1 MRRIQLYIYPILFTT
16 LLAGCTGQFEVI
28 NKPGYEA
35 SEDDLSGDNFKLG
48 MFFLQL
54 QEYVVP
60 ARTNDYQLAENLIGS
75 VYARYLMTTK
85 SDWAKSN
92 FSVFHVN
99 DQWLNLPFSE
109 TMSKFYAPW
118 FQIKQL
124 TQGKGTYYALAQILR
139 VAAMHRLTDLYGPIP
154 YTRVNGNTLTSPY
167 DSQETV
173 YRTMLD
179 ELDAA
184 IDTLTLFVS
193 ENPAKRPMIKFDRV
207 YNGDFRKWIYL
218 ANSLKLRLAIRIR
231 YADPALARHK
241 AEEVI
246 NHPIGAILS
255 NSDNAA
261 YRCPKQNPLY
271 TIAHI
276 YQDTRVSADILS
288 YMNGYE
294 DPRRAAYFNTSVI
307 EGLAGY
313 HGLLSGSDYGLD
325 ALNLSFSTPA
335 AQPADPLIWCTASE
349 VAFLMAE
356 AALLG
361 WNFPETPQTYYERGI
376 HLSFQQWNI
385 AGYAS
390 YVESD
395 RIPLTYRDPY
405 GIYNDCGIK
414 SKLTTR
420 WNENTGFEP
429 KLQRII
435 TQKWIALWPLGQ
447 EAWSEYRRTGYPIL
461 LSIPQYIPIAYKVAN
476 RIPFPPAEYQ
486 QNSDHISDALL
497 LLQGPDDFATRLWWD
512 QKEDKFNFENKQ

>member
-1 MRRIQLYIYPILFTT
+1 MRHFLRTLFPILFTA
-16 LLAGCTGQFEVI
+16 LLSGCTGRFEEI

-35 SEDDLSGDNFKLG
+35 TEDDLSGDNFKLG
-48 MFFLQL
+48 MFFPQL
-54 QEYVVP
+54 QEYVLPVH
-60 ARTNDYQLAENLIGS
+60 TNDYQLAENLIGS

-92 FSVFHVN
+92 FSVFQVN

-118 FQIKQL
+118 FQIKQI
-124 TQGKGTYYALAQILR
+124 TQGKGIYYAWAQILR

-154 YTRVNGNTLTSPY
+154 YTRINGNALTTPY
-167 DSQETV
+167 DSQEMV
-173 YRTMLD
+173 YRAMLD

-184 IDTLTLFVS
+184 IDTLTRFVTG
-193 ENPAKRPMIKFDRV
+193 NPAMRPMAQFDRV
-207 YNGDFRKWIYL
+207 YNGDFRQWVSL

-231 YADPALARHK
+231 YADPSLARHK

-246 NHPIGAILS
+246 RHPIGPILS
-255 NSDNAA
+255 NSDNAT
-261 YRCPKQNPLY
+261 YKCPKQNPLY
-271 TIAHI
+271 TIAFV
-276 YQDTRVSADILS
+276 YQDTRVCADILS

-294 DPRRAAYFNTSVI
+294 DPRRAAYFNTSVV
-307 EGLAGY
+307 EGQENY

-325 ALNLSFSTPA
+325 ARNRSFSTPA
-335 AQPADPLIWCTASE
+335 VQPADPLIWCTASE

-356 AALLG
+356 AALVG
-361 WNFPETPQTYYERGI
+361 WDFPETPQTYYERGI
-376 HLSFQQWNI
+376 RLSFQQWNV

-390 YVESD
+390 YIESD
-395 RIPLTYRDPY
+395 RTPLDHLDPY
-405 GIYNDCGIK
+405 GIYNCRTK
-414 SKLTTR
+414 SKATIR
-420 WNENTGFEP
+420 WTETYGPEP

-461 LSIPQYIPIAYKVAN
+461 LSIPQYIPIVYKVGN
-476 RIPFPPAEYQ
+476 RIPFPPAEYR

-497 LLQGPDDFATRLWWD
+497 QLEGPDDFATRLWWD
-512 QKEDKFNFENKQ
+512 QKKDKFNFENKQ